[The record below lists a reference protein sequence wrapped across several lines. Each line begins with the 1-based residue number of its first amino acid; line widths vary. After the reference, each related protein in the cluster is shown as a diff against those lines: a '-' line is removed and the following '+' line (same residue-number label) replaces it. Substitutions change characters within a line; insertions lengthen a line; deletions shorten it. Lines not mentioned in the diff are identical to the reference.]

1 MSSVHLLTAG
11 NTVILAGTLIFT
23 QHDNLIQADHQ
34 KLTESD
40 IDKLRN
46 DHVGRCETRKGAGR
60 GQLQGYRAACGQ
72 LSRREAHPRQ
82 TVCSVPWLFKYRVT
96 SS

>member
-40 IDKLRN
+40 TDKLRN
-46 DHVGRCETRKGAGR
+46 DHVGGPLRNQEGGR
-60 GQLQGYRAACGQ
+60 
-72 LSRREAHPRQ
+72 
-82 TVCSVPWLFKYRVT
+82 
-96 SS
+96 